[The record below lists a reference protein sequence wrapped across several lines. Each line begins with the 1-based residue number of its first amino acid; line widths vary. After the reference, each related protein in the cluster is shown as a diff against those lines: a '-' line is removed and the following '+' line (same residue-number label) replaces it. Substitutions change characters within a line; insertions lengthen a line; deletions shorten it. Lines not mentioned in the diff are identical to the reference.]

1 MKFTKVDGDETA
13 DNGISFDNI
22 LNELDKGGLFV
33 KTIGGV
39 EIKALTM
46 KQQRRIMGGGYDNV
60 EISAKF
66 SDIYND
72 FIRENVTL
80 KDEIVNPGQIITLE
94 TRPFILNAL
103 RAASL
108 GNVYYDDETDK
119 EYILTEPTEEDMKP
133 HIADRDITC
142 GNIKITLSVPNIDR
156 DTKYNGHLCTAL
168 APYKK
173 KRNFN
178 DSDAFPVMDLYQL
191 YEIFK
196 YISVISFN
204 GHEYDFDKVAMN
216 DKTRLVNALHTSVVN
231 QITDYIKEVEDV
243 KDRALKAVNKET
255 GETVVPNFYT
265 MFFAKTAHKS

>member
-1 MKFTKVDGDETA
+1 MKLTKVNADESGD
-13 DNGISFDNI
+13 NNFSFDNI
-22 LNELDKGGLFV
+22 LNELDNETLFV
-33 KTIGGV
+33 KTIGDV

-46 KQQRRIMGGGYDNV
+46 KQQRKIMGGGYDNV

-80 KDEIVNPGQIITLE
+80 KDEIVSPGQVITLE
-94 TRPFILNAL
+94 MRPFILNAL
-103 RAASL
+103 RVVSL

-119 EYILTEPTEEDMKP
+119 EYIMAEPTPEDMKP
-133 HIADRDITC
+133 HIPDKDIEF
-142 GNIKITLSVPNIDR
+142 GNIKITLSVPNLDR

-168 APYKK
+168 GPYKK
-173 KRNFN
+173 KRNFS

-196 YISVISFN
+196 YISVVSFK
-204 GHEYDFDKVAMN
+204 GRDYDFDKVAMN
-216 DKTRLVNALHTSVVN
+216 DKTRLVNGLHATIVN

-243 KDRALKAVNKET
+243 KERALKATNKET
-255 GETVVPNFYT
+255 GESVIPNFYT
-265 MFFAKTAHKS
+265 MFFAKTTRKG